1 MFNWKMAYA
10 PNYLCKDSK
19 ISSIADIK
27 KSGFEIINAEVP
39 GNFEL
44 DLMREGRLCDL
55 YYSTN
60 TLKAQKLENM
70 HVWYFSEFEVT
81 DKNSYL
87 HFEGIDTVSEIYI
100 NGSLVKKTDNMFIPY
115 DVSADM
121 IYAQLVYGYAKKND
135 ILVCISTSGNSK
147 NVVYAAKTAKMLGV
161 KTLALTGKNES
172 ALSDICDVT
181 IRVPETETYKVQ
193 ELHLPVYHYLC
204 AEVEAKFFK

>member
-19 ISSIADIK
+19 ILNIADIK

-70 HVWYFSEFEVT
+70 HVWYFGEFEVT

-100 NGSLVKKTDNMFIPY
+100 NGSLVKKNRQY
-115 DVSADM
+115 
-121 IYAQLVYGYAKKND
+121 VYS
-135 ILVCISTSGNSK
+135 I
-147 NVVYAAKTAKMLGV
+147 
-161 KTLALTGKNES
+161 
-172 ALSDICDVT
+172 
-181 IRVPETETYKVQ
+181 
-193 ELHLPVYHYLC
+193 
-204 AEVEAKFFK
+204 

>member
-1 MFNWKMAYA
+1 MAKHLQGA
-10 PNYLCKDSK
+10 LPA
-19 ISSIADIK
+19 ISLPHQTALTSA
-27 KSGFEIINAEVP
+27 FAN
-39 GNFEL
+39 
-44 DLMREGRLCDL
+44 
-55 YYSTN
+55 
-60 TLKAQKLENM
+60 
-70 HVWYFSEFEVT
+70 
-81 DKNSYL
+81 
-87 HFEGIDTVSEIYI
+87 
-100 NGSLVKKTDNMFIPY
+100 
-115 DVSADM
+115 DVAADM
-121 IYAQLVYGYAKKND
+121 IYAQLVYGYAKKDD